1 MERFGVTSGKIR
13 PDPQPAGT
21 AGIVIIF
28 VILLLLKRE
37 DLRDQ
42 FIYPMRSCGTAVSAF
57 EIYSLS
63 WTVGRGARSDYIVLG
78 GV

>member
-1 MERFGVTSGKIR
+1 MERFGVTSGKLR

-42 FIYPMRSCGTAVSAF
+42 FIYPMRSCGDCCQRF
-57 EIYSLS
+57 
-63 WTVGRGARSDYIVLG
+63 
-78 GV
+78 

>member
-1 MERFGVTSGKIR
+1 MKRFGVTSGKLR

-42 FIYPMRSCGTAVSAF
+42 FIYPMRSCGDCCQRF
-57 EIYSLS
+57 
-63 WTVGRGARSDYIVLG
+63 
-78 GV
+78 